1 MTIPYGRQEITAA
14 DIKAV
19 VEVLQSD
26 YLTQGPMVPIFERTV
41 AEYCGVATA
50 TAVNSATSALHI
62 ACMALG
68 VGVGDLVW
76 TSPITFVA
84 SANCACYCGADVDFV
99 DIHNITF
106 MGMPI
111 EGYKAYNQF
120 KDKMSDMGID
130 VEKML
135 DDACVGL
142 ISDSF
147 IKECEDKFAKINS

>member
-1 MTIPYGRQEITAA
+1 MKVVNQTLFVSVQHEIVCG
-14 DIKAV
+14 DGSFKAT
-19 VEVLQSD
+19 VEHQL
-26 YLTQGPMVPIFERTV
+26 I
-41 AEYCGVATA
+41 
-50 TAVNSATSALHI
+50 
-62 ACMALG
+62 
-68 VGVGDLVW
+68 VGDQGV
-76 TSPITFVA
+76 
-84 SANCACYCGADVDFV
+84 DVDFV

-130 VEKML
+130 IEKMV

-147 IKECEDKFAKINS
+147 IKECEAKFAKINS

>member
-1 MTIPYGRQEITAA
+1 MKVVNQTLFVSVQHEIVCG
-14 DIKAV
+14 DGSFKAT
-19 VEVLQSD
+19 VEHQV
-26 YLTQGPMVPIFERTV
+26 M
-41 AEYCGVATA
+41 
-50 TAVNSATSALHI
+50 
-62 ACMALG
+62 
-68 VGVGDLVW
+68 VGDQGV
-76 TSPITFVA
+76 
-84 SANCACYCGADVDFV
+84 DVDFV

-130 VEKML
+130 IEKMV

-147 IKECEDKFAKINS
+147 IAECKAKFEKCKF